1 MFPPYRR
8 IPPTALLLQV
18 YTGKASKLWLVD
30 NSWNLTSHP
39 PSPRPLS
46 VFFIKTYTIS
56 DQILH
61 ISKILDSIFCI
72 FFKWSILSSW
82 NRRGKNSILDVT
94 IWVTNFQQIFLTPS
108 VSHSLNAWHKE
119 TFSVS
124 RTHLRRLNK
133 LDYSNWRSEHSRLIM
148 NITCDVP
155 LGETGV
161 F

>member
-18 YTGKASKLWLVD
+18 YTVKASKLWLVD
-30 NSWNLTSHP
+30 NSWILTSHP

-46 VFFIKTYTIS
+46 VFLIKTYTIS

-72 FFKWSILSSW
+72 FCLLEIEGGTIPSLMYNLSDQF
-82 NRRGKNSILDVT
+82 LT
-94 IWVTNFQQIFLTPS
+94 IFLTPS

-124 RTHLRRLNK
+124 GTHLRRLNK

>member
-18 YTGKASKLWLVD
+18 YTVKASKLWLVD
-30 NSWNLTSHP
+30 NSWILTSHP

-46 VFFIKTYTIS
+46 VFLIKTYTIS
-56 DQILH
+56 DQIFH

-72 FFKWSILSSW
+72 FFKWRILSSW
-82 NRRGKNSILDVT
+82 NRRGGKFHPRCNNLSDQFLT
-94 IWVTNFQQIFLTPS
+94 IFLTPS